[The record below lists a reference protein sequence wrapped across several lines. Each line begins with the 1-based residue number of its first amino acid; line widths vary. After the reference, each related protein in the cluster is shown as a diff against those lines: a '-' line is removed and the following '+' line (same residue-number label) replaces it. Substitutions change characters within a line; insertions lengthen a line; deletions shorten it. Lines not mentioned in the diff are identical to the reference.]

1 MHTLPT
7 EKTLKHTLSNFYHV
21 NKYKMTLTNY
31 IISIHVYCQC
41 KLNNSEV
48 FVIDHISHVYIHIHI
63 PTHKHIIYMHSYL
76 YTLAHNLH
84 AHKLFNTPCAV
95 IILFI
100 IVSQNYKQEKTL
112 EVKRHV
118 R

>member
-21 NKYKMTLTNY
+21 NKYKMALANY

-41 KLNNSEV
+41 ELNNSEV

-63 PTHKHIIYMHSYL
+63 PTHKHTIYMQTNFSI
-76 YTLAHNLH
+76 
-84 AHKLFNTPCAV
+84 P
-95 IILFI
+95 
-100 IVSQNYKQEKTL
+100 
-112 EVKRHV
+112 HV
-118 R
+118 L